1 MKHCCNPLLLIVFL
15 LIVSCSPQ
23 AHLEVEDYFNQE
35 SRNHYLIIRDYH
47 GAWGL
52 ENEAKPSDDS
62 QILLNFSIH
71 PSNSSSAKDLASFLD
86 LGEANTG
93 SVLVDPWLL
102 DGEELEIYQS
112 KVAFQR
118 AIVITQNG
126 ERFIAECFDGS
137 EVSAYSFRDDFI
149 EYGAKT
155 IIPISPQNNTNN
167 WYRYGGTVFQKGRQQ
182 KAPSENEAYL
192 IISK

>member
-1 MKHCCNPLLLIVFL
+1 MKYCCNPFL
-15 LIVSCSPQ
+15 LAILFLIASCSPQ

-47 GAWGL
+47 GAWGI
-52 ENEAKPSDDS
+52 ENEAKSSDES
-62 QILLNFSIH
+62 HVLLNFSFQA
-71 PSNSSSAKDLASFLD
+71 SKSSSAKDLSSLID
-86 LGEANTG
+86 LGDKKTTP
-93 SVLVDPWLL
+93 VLVDPWLL

-126 ERFIAECFDGS
+126 ELFIAECFDGS

-155 IIPISPQNNTNN
+155 IIPISPHQNTNN
-167 WYRYGGTVFQKGRQQ
+167 WYRYGGTVFEKSGQQ